1 MSSGTTTGT
10 DGGNGPA
17 AHAGGSAAGAGEAGP
32 GAGTDVTGAPPEDGG
47 LADGASGGG
56 LRQRIDD
63 LDRRII
69 ALVQE
74 RRAVSAGARR
84 TPSDGGAARG
94 TGAGPGGD
102 ASTAREGAGGLAREM
117 EILNRYRSEL
127 GRPGTQL
134 AMTLLSL
141 SRG

>member
-1 MSSGTTTGT
+1 MSSGTRTGT
-10 DGGNGPA
+10 AGGNGRA
-17 AHAGGSAAGAGEAGP
+17 THAGGKAAGAG
-32 GAGTDVTGAPPEDGG
+32 AGTDATGAPPGDGG
-47 LADGASGGG
+47 RADGASGGG
-56 LRQRIDD
+56 VRERIDD

-84 TPSDGGAARG
+84 TRRDGDAERG
-94 TGAGPGGD
+94 TGAGPDGD
-102 ASTAREGAGGLAREM
+102 ASTARGGAGLAREM